1 MFMDNFTHGVTL
13 VISQGEWEDP
23 SHHPDLLTKLTPWVK
38 LWKKLNQEP
47 TTTGRIVVVIYSG

>member
-38 LWKKLNQEP
+38 VPKKTQGSNQQP
-47 TTTGRIVVVIYSG
+47 LGGL